1 MDINLGELLQT
12 YYMPAVLLACLCIG
26 YIIKRIDFI
35 ADKYIPLIL
44 GVLGVIFGFMSADF
58 SFKSFVGGLLSGLG
72 AVGCHQLFKQLIE
85 KKDEY

>member
-44 GVLGVIFGFMSADF
+44 GTLGVVFGFMSADF
-58 SFKSFVGGLLSGLG
+58 TFNSFVGGLLSGLG
-72 AVGCHQLFKQLIE
+72 AVGFHQLFKQLIE

>member
-1 MDINLGELLQT
+1 MDINLGELIQM
-12 YYMPAVLLACLCIG
+12 YYMPAVVLACLCIG
-26 YIIKRIDFI
+26 YIIKRVDFI

-58 SFKSFVGGLLSGLG
+58 SFNSFVGGLLSGLG
-72 AVGCHQLFKQLIE
+72 AVGLHQVFKQLIE

>member
-1 MDINLGELLQT
+1 MDVNLGELLQA

-58 SFKSFVGGLLSGLG
+58 SFNSFVGGLLSGLG
-72 AVGCHQLFKQLIE
+72 AVGLHQLFKQLIE

>member
-1 MDINLGELLQT
+1 MDINLGELIQM
-12 YYMPAVLLACLCIG
+12 YYMPAVVLACLCIG
-26 YIIKRIDFI
+26 YIIKRVDFI

-58 SFKSFVGGLLSGLG
+58 SFNSFVGGLLSGLG
-72 AVGCHQLFKQLIE
+72 AAGLHQVFKQLIE

>member
-1 MDINLGELLQT
+1 MDVNLGELLQT

-58 SFKSFVGGLLSGLG
+58 SFNSFVGGLLSGLG